1 MSLEEFNKWLES
13 QPIEDKL
20 VYMRYKYSWE
30 DKWTYS
36 NEVLEADCSVDGFY
50 VWIND
55 WDEGQE
61 HVEILGCVSID
72 EIEIPLFGLPVESE
86 ERNTKGFINADEL
99 LKRIADKASKS
110 KNLDVINGLCGAV
123 AIVYDMLEET
133 GQEKED
139 EAEE

>member
-61 HVEILGCVSID
+61 CVEILGCVSID
-72 EIEIPLFGLPVESE
+72 EIEIPLFESP
-86 ERNTKGFINADEL
+86 ERNTKRFIDADEL
-99 LKRIADKASKS
+99 LKRIADKASGS
-110 KNLDVINGLCGAV
+110 RNLDVINGLGGAV
-123 AIVYDMLEET
+123 AIIFDLLIEDGLE
-133 GQEKED
+133 KVED
-139 EAEE
+139 E